1 MASVF
6 FLFIMFLFR
15 IFLNEFYI
23 KLVKLYGPILVI
35 RIMLMSYKK
44 KCDFWQTFGIS
55 EDVKFKICLNSRN
68 QKN

>member
-1 MASVF
+1 M
-6 FLFIMFLFR
+6 
-15 IFLNEFYI
+15 

-35 RIMLMSYKK
+35 RIKLMSYKKK

-55 EDVKFKICLNSRN
+55 EDVKFFKICLNSRN